1 MSIETIGLGRVA
13 YTDAKPRD
21 YAFKYTA
28 LENARKGY
36 IGDSV
41 KLSNEALD
49 RKLKVESESIV
60 DVNKLNRNG
69 QRAPEPNLSYHKSYN
84 TGTVFAAIAQAER
97 RIDIR
102 A

>member
-1 MSIETIGLGRVA
+1 MSIEKIGLGTVA
-13 YTDAKPRD
+13 TTDAKPRD

-41 KLSNEALD
+41 KLSDEALN
-49 RKLKVESESIV
+49 RKLKVESESSA
-60 DVNKLNRNG
+60 DVNRLNRNG

-84 TGTVFAAIAQAER
+84 TGTVLSAIARAER
-97 RIDIR
+97 YIDIR